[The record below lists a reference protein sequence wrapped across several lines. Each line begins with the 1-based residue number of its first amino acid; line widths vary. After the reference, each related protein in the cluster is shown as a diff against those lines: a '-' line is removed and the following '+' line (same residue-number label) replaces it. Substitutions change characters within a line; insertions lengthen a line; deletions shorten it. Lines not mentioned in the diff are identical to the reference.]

1 MYTFPQQDDKCNG
14 TRFNSNSSNL
24 NKRMAHKALAQTHTQ
39 TLLSLSTAVHKKS
52 EQANNEYW
60 HAALFFSSH
69 KQLPVFSMFDII
81 VVAVAPFVAIKKKCY
96 LPS

>member
-24 NKRMAHKALAQTHTQ
+24 NKRMALTERHTHTHYYSYYRF
-39 TLLSLSTAVHKKS
+39 LLLCIKKS

-60 HAALFFSSH
+60 HAVLFF
-69 KQLPVFSMFDII
+69 
-81 VVAVAPFVAIKKKCY
+81 Y
-96 LPS
+96 LQRTAAGFQYVW